1 MAHPTRDLTLDRL
14 ILDHPAVGRHIDR
27 ELRYGQTRWSEI
39 WLACVMALFGA
50 CLLAS
55 GDTFSLPSYR
65 IIGAFISEDATGA
78 AAVATGAARLAALW
92 YNGRYRRSPIVR
104 VAGCAGGF
112 LFYTALAV
120 GFALTAPPLPTGLV
134 FAVFASAELHA
145 SSRAARDMVALDSL
159 GVRRRRRARERLAA

>member
-1 MAHPTRDLTLDRL
+1 MRPATGDLHLDRL
-14 ILDHPAVGRHIDR
+14 ILAHPAVGRHIDR
-27 ELRYGQTRWSEI
+27 ELRYGRTRPTEI

-65 IIGAFISEDATGA
+65 IIGAFLSEESTGA

-92 YNGRYRRSPIVR
+92 SDGRHRRSPIVR

-112 LFYTALAV
+112 LFYTALAA
-120 GFALTAPPLPTGLV
+120 GFALSAPPLSTGLIYGV
-134 FAVFASAELHA
+134 LAAAELHA
-145 SSRAARDMVALDSL
+145 SGRAARDAVAFDSF
-159 GVRRRRRARERLAA
+159 GVRRRRRAREQPAA